1 MDHMCELLT
10 LSLYFIIY
18 SSAGNAFLMPVSHC
32 LAQCLDQLIIEHKSV
47 EVGSPCS
54 RQGDIENRK
63 GYSLVLKTRVKIW
76 QKYSRKPW
84 SHGPQNSGTPEG
96 LYQIQMGFRYSEVA
110 RQCHRS
116 RFRAERTFYHLS
128 VVGIFSRDGSGMTHP
143 SFHRELKH
151 TSAGHS
157 DVIWL

>member
-1 MDHMCELLT
+1 MFHVHHIYRGLWPFPVSLGQHPFPSLPLDISSFIFSPHLVPCSVSMDHMCELLT

-84 SHGPQNSGTPEG
+84 SWTTELRNPRGTLPNTD
-96 LYQIQMGFRYSEVA
+96 GFQV
-110 RQCHRS
+110 
-116 RFRAERTFYHLS
+116 F
-128 VVGIFSRDGSGMTHP
+128 
-143 SFHRELKH
+143 
-151 TSAGHS
+151 
-157 DVIWL
+157 